1 MDLVKLFK
9 HRKIQA
15 YENLRKGHQ
24 LGEISVAIEPGT

>member
-1 MDLVKLFK
+1 MDVVKLFK

-15 YENLRKGHQ
+15 YENLREGHQ